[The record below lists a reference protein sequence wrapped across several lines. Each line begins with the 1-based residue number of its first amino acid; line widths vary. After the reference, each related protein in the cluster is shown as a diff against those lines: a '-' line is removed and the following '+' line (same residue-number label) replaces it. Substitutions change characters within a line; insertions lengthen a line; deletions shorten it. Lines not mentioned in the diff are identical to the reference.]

1 MLLFADDQEPPT
13 SLHRKALSFLE
24 EVCKREASCVQVQ
37 ELTVLFQN
45 GDFDKA
51 YEILIPEFDHCT
63 GEKCFLLSVL
73 KAKIFYEKSLIKQAI
88 NEYKV
93 SLDLRD
99 KLPPSFRE
107 DFAIEPVMASL
118 LLEEEAFLTAIQ
130 YLRPWVER
138 HSASENKDQFGGY
151 YHNLGIAYLHLKKFD
166 SSAFYFNRSIEIEM
180 EMADTLGL
188 AISYMDIAN
197 LYYEQYL
204 DDQAIPYFQKGLEY
218 ALLAQEPEVL
228 RNAYLN
234 MAVVEENRG
243 DLQRALSYRKDFEK
257 VQNTLWNRDKVWEM
271 AEKEKTYEIGLKERE
286 ITILEQKELVKNA
299 ELSRQRWQIKAYLIA
314 SVFLFILAG
323 VVAVG
328 YRIVSKSNKLI
339 TEQKRV
345 LEQMDTAKNRL
356 FSIVAHDLKAP
367 VRSLQRS
374 QQKMAAAASAQDK
387 ETLLALAAENG
398 HLLNATQNL
407 LNNLLQWSLDQ
418 TNQVH
423 LMRESIEP
431 GRLIEQ
437 VLYDYEPMF
446 QEKGIDLETDFVSG
460 SMVLVDIQSMKVVFR
475 NLLDNA
481 LKFTPK
487 AGRVLIATSTRG
499 DMVRITIEDTGCG
512 MEQGVVDRLFEISQA
527 KIQAGTDG
535 TTGTGLGMILC
546 QAFVSRNGGT
556 IEVESQVGK
565 GTIITLN
572 LPRIAET

>member
-13 SLHRKALSFLE
+13 SLHRKALSYLAE
-24 EVCKREASCVQVQ
+24 LCEGESACNQVH
-37 ELTVLFQN
+37 ELTALFQT

-51 YEILIPEFDHCT
+51 HEMLMPEFGHCT

-88 NEYKV
+88 DEYKV
-93 SLDLRD
+93 SLELRD
-99 KLPPSFRE
+99 RLQAPYRE

-138 HSASENKDQFGGY
+138 YSASDNKDQFGGY

-218 ALLAQEPEVL
+218 ALLAQEPDVL

-243 DLQRALSYRKDFEK
+243 DLKMALSYRKDFEK
-257 VQNTLWNRDKVWEM
+257 VQTTLWNRDKVWEM

-286 ITILEQKELVKNA
+286 ITILEQKELVKNV

-314 SVFLFILAG
+314 SILLIILVG

-328 YRIVSKSNKLI
+328 YRIVSKSNKQI
-339 TEQKRV
+339 TEQKWV
-345 LEQMDTAKNRL
+345 LEQMDIAKNRL

-398 HLLNATQNL
+398 HLLNATQN
-407 LNNLLQWSLDQ
+407 
-418 TNQVH
+418 
-423 LMRESIEP
+423 
-431 GRLIEQ
+431 
-437 VLYDYEPMF
+437 
-446 QEKGIDLETDFVSG
+446 
-460 SMVLVDIQSMKVVFR
+460 
-475 NLLDNA
+475 
-481 LKFTPK
+481 
-487 AGRVLIATSTRG
+487 
-499 DMVRITIEDTGCG
+499 
-512 MEQGVVDRLFEISQA
+512 
-527 KIQAGTDG
+527 
-535 TTGTGLGMILC
+535 
-546 QAFVSRNGGT
+546 
-556 IEVESQVGK
+556 
-565 GTIITLN
+565 
-572 LPRIAET
+572 